1 MGLDIQ
7 GNKMQQEE
15 YRVKIIEKMD
25 KQTEKG
31 IKKYNA
37 PLSEYPDME
46 LEKRLEHLSEEL
58 IDGLFYIEH
67 LLKWAR
73 NR

>member
-1 MGLDIQ
+1 M
-7 GNKMQQEE
+7 EE
-15 YRVKIIEKMD
+15 YKENIIKKMD

-46 LEKRLEHLSEEL
+46 ITKRIEHLEEEL

-67 LLKWAR
+67 ILKWAR
-73 NR
+73 QQDTTE

>member
-1 MGLDIQ
+1 
-7 GNKMQQEE
+7 
-15 YRVKIIEKMD
+15 MD

-46 LEKRLEHLSEEL
+46 LEKRLEHLAEEL
-58 IDGLFYIEH
+58 VDGLFYIEH
-67 LLKWAR
+67 ILKW
-73 NR
+73 NKQQGK